1 MEWRVVGPKFSL
13 TSSLLTLLFQFPLPV
28 PVPEKKQ
35 TDGTEPAHSEALTPA
50 SGQSEA
56 HPPSDDEV
64 AEVKHNAEVT
74 EVKHEDNDQHISMV
88 HMHNYV
94 PHYATTIHLKH
105 PFLQFYP
112 NLLNKMVILKIKLN
126 CDG

>member
-1 MEWRVVGPKFSL
+1 V
-13 TSSLLTLLFQFPLPV
+13 FQFPLPV

-35 TDGTEPAHSEALTPA
+35 TGGTEPAHSETLTPA

-74 EVKHEDNDQHISMV
+74 EVKHEDSDQHISMV
-88 HMHNYV
+88 HLHNYS
-94 PHYATTIHLKH
+94 PYYATTTYL
-105 PFLQFYP
+105 
-112 NLLNKMVILKIKLN
+112 
-126 CDG
+126 

>member
-1 MEWRVVGPKFSL
+1 V
-13 TSSLLTLLFQFPLPV
+13 FQFPLPV

-64 AEVKHNAEVT
+64 T
-74 EVKHEDNDQHISMV
+74 ELKLEDDDQHISMV
-88 HMHNYV
+88 RLHNYV
-94 PHYATTIHLKH
+94 PHYGTTTYLKH

-112 NLLNKMVILKIKLN
+112 NLLNKMVTLKIKLN
-126 CDG
+126 YDS

>member
-1 MEWRVVGPKFSL
+1 VEWRVLGPKFSL
-13 TSSLLTLLFQFPLPV
+13 TSSLLTLVFQFPLPV

-35 TDGTEPAHSEALTPA
+35 IGGTEPAQSEALTPA

-74 EVKHEDNDQHISMV
+74 EVNHEDNDQDISMV
-88 HMHNYV
+88 HLHNYV
-94 PHYATTIHLKH
+94 PHYAATT
-105 PFLQFYP
+105 
-112 NLLNKMVILKIKLN
+112 
-126 CDG
+126 